1 MLDKQAQP
9 LSLPQRLA
17 LTKVAAIGPYDIQ
30 QSADVAGYDDLIA
43 GVERNRHERPLHYW
57 LNPFVMG
64 PLSELA
70 LRYGR
75 RANAGTVENW
85 PGALLSGPTL
95 GLAPAIMG
103 GRAAKNQ
110 ARDIYQQHASQYD
123 DAEEDELVA
132 QAKREPKQAAYAG
145 ERTGPF
151 SGQEAA
157 AVRGTDKT
165 IAGLAAT
172 RKKHPAHYYLNPF
185 VGGPITELLWR
196 MQRRFNAGRGRNFAG
211 AALGVLGG
219 PIGGPIG
226 GGLGSAVDPV
236 LGLPGRLAG
245 EYLGMAPTTLLGTTT
260 TRDNA
265 RKAHEAVNMPYH
277 EEAGDRD
284 LQAKIEQLRK
294 QRAAKPVKQ
303 ASFVEKLAMKPMLSL
318 TVRRL
323 TYGRRQSRMPS
334 VRGSDNKTPS
344 TNDMAK
350 SKDAKGAFTVE

>member
-1 MLDKQAQP
+1 MSIFAEIGKMAADFSAQHYGRELQP
-9 LSLPQRLA
+9 LSL
-17 LTKVAAIGPYDIQ
+17 TKVAKIGPYDIQ

-43 GVERNRHERPLHYW
+43 GVERNRHERPAHYW

-85 PGALLSGPTL
+85 PGAILSMPTL

-123 DAEEDELVA
+123 DADEDALVA
-132 QAKREPKQAAYAG
+132 QAKRAPKRADYDD

-157 AVRGTDKT
+157 AVRGADKT

-172 RKKHPAHYYLNPF
+172 RKEHPAHYYLNPF
-185 VGGPITELLWR
+185 VGGPLTELTWR
-196 MQRRFNAGRGRNFAG
+196 LQRRFNAGRGRNLAG

-219 PIGGPIG
+219 PTGGAIG
-226 GGLGSAVDPV
+226 GGLGGG
-236 LGLPGRLAG
+236 LGQIAG
-245 EYLGMAPTTLLGTTT
+245 EYLGMTPTTLMGTTT

-265 RKAHEAVNMPYH
+265 RRAHEAVNMPYH
-277 EEAGDRD
+277 EEDSDRD
-284 LQAKIEQLRK
+284 LQAKIDELRR
-294 QRAAKPVKQ
+294 QRAAKPAKR
-303 ASFVEKLAMKPMLSL
+303 ASFVDLGARAFSAFA
-318 TVRRL
+318 
-323 TYGRRQSRMPS
+323 SR
-334 VRGSDNKTPS
+334 
-344 TNDMAK
+344 
-350 SKDAKGAFTVE
+350 